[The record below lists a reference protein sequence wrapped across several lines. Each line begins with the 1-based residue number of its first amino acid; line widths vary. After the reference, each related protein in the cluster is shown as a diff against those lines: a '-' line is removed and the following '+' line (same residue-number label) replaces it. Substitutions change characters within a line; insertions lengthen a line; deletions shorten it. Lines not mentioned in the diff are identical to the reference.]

1 MEEVTHMKKTL
12 SLLLALMM
20 AFSLVAVLPTA
31 AAAATKG
38 TVTLQSGTLNVR
50 KTASTS
56 AASVDKLK
64 NGDVVTV
71 TAQTTKSGE
80 KWYKVTTPSNKTGYV
95 MAKYITLGSS
105 SSSGSSSS
113 TTGSTYKVRTTTMKI
128 YQSRSGSSKL
138 LATAKKGETVTL
150 LTKYSSGWAQVK
162 YGSVTGYCN
171 FNSLTAVSS
180 GGSDTGSSA
189 NISPKFYSGVSK
201 PNYSVYTTKAQV
213 TELLDF
219 HLANFSSS
227 FSFKVSSTS
236 GPALKNI
243 LPDAKKDVIYGYL
256 LSDAEKK
263 AAKLD
268 TTVTYSVDSSSKTV
282 YATIAYT
289 AAGLVLKYYKDGT
302 PINDSKAKELYNKV
316 NSIMSSVIKS
326 GMTDYEKALALH
338 DYICENVSYSSD
350 DVGYTAYGALV
361 KGKASCQG
369 YAEAT
374 GLLYTLAGLENI
386 IVRATNDSTKAPHAY
401 VKVKINGKWYCVD
414 TTADDPIGN
423 TNPTPRHDFFLVTDA
438 IVEQRYTP
446 WTISHSVPRCTS
458 MDENYYVKNGLVVTS
473 MAEAKK
479 IIQDAVKAKKKS
491 VEFWV
496 NDYSSSKYGTSTLK
510 SYATS
515 AGAKSVEIK
524 SLALKQCT
532 LYFKFGY

>member
-1 MEEVTHMKKTL
+1 MKKTL

-38 TVTLQSGTLNVR
+38 TVKLSSGTLNVR

-56 AASVDKLK
+56 AAVVDKVK

-71 TAQTTKSGE
+71 TAQTTKSGENE

-128 YQSRSGSSKL
+128 YQSRSGSSKV

-171 FNSLTAVSS
+171 FSSLTATSS
-180 GGSDTGSSA
+180 GSTGTGSTA
-189 NISPKFYSGVSK
+189 NLSPKFYEAAK
-201 PNYSVYTTKAQV
+201 PSYTVYTTKAQV
-213 TELLDF
+213 TELLDY
-219 HLANFSSS
+219 HLTNLSSS
-227 FSFKVSSTS
+227 FSFKVSNATGS
-236 GPALKNI
+236 ALNNI
-243 LPDAKKDVIYGYL
+243 LPSAKKDAIYGYL
-256 LSDAEKK
+256 LSEAELK
-263 AAKLD
+263 AANRKAS
-268 TTVTYSVDSSSKTV
+268 VSYSVDTSSKTV
-282 YATIAYT
+282 YATIHYN

-302 PINDSKAKELYNKV
+302 PITDSKAKELYNEV
-316 NSIMSSVIKS
+316 NSILKSLIKS
-326 GMTDYEKALALH
+326 GMSDYDKALAIH
-338 DYICENVSYSSD
+338 DYLCENVVYSD
-350 DVGYTAYGALV
+350 ADVGTTAYGAIV
-361 KGKASCQG
+361 KGKANCQG

-374 GLLYTLAGLENI
+374 SLLYTLAGLENVV
-386 IVRATNDSTKAPHAY
+386 VRATNDSTRATHGY
-401 VKVKINGKWYCVD
+401 VKVKVNGKWYVVD
-414 TTADDPIGN
+414 TTADDPVNN
-423 TNPTPRHDFFLVTDA
+423 TNVLPRHDFFLVTDA

-446 WTISHSVPRCTS
+446 WTIVHSLPKCTS
-458 MDENYYVKNGLVVTS
+458 MDENYFVKNKLVVTS
-473 MAEAKK
+473 MAEAKT
-479 IIQDAVKAKKKS
+479 IIQAAVKAKKPA

-515 AGAKSVEIK
+515 AGAKSVEAK
-524 SLALKQCT
+524 SLALTKCSIY
-532 LYFKFGY
+532 LKLGY